1 MIPRAKLIIY
11 KQRVKDSGKYPV
23 KLRIIHNR
31 QHKDYSIGVDLT
43 EEEFEQACKSVPP
56 KHLRNEATVMQ
67 NVEVKAR
74 LILSKLA
81 VFTFQKFETEFNGQT
96 KDAADIF
103 PFFDDYIQD
112 LKAEGRIKT
121 AISYQTAANAFK
133 KFVGNKKL
141 HLLDITSSFLK
152 KFQEF
157 QVGEGKSITT
167 VGIYIRT
174 LRAIYNHCIAKGVI
188 KKDTDYPFGRGKY
201 IIPTGKNIKKAL
213 QIDEIKKI
221 YEFPL
226 ESGSYAERARDMWI
240 FSFFCNG
247 INFKDLAFLKYKN
260 IDGDMIRFVREKTKR
275 TSQSDQK
282 IISCHLSPKA
292 KEILERWQTGD
303 NSDKEAFVFPILEKS
318 DSLERIE
325 AKVAQFI
332 KNTNNNMKVI
342 CGQLGIEQNVT
353 TYSSRHSAATIMK
366 NSGASIYSIQEAM
379 GHSTPIVTQKYLAGL
394 SDESKKDLAKVLTDF
409 L

>member
-157 QVGEGKSITT
+157 QVGKGRSITT
-167 VGIYIRT
+167 VGIYVRA
-174 LRAIYNHCIAKGVI
+174 LRVMYNNCISKGVI
-188 KKDTDYPFGRGKY
+188 KNEADYPFGRGKF
-201 IIPTGKNIKKAL
+201 IIPSGKNIKKAL
-213 QIDEIKKI
+213 TLDEIKKI
-221 YEFPL
+221 YELQLVP
-226 ESGSYAERARDMWI
+226 GSNSARARDMWM
-240 FSFFCNG
+240 FSYFCSG
-247 INFKDLAFLKYKN
+247 INFKDLLLLKNKN

-292 KEILERWQTGD
+292 KEILERWRTKDQ
-303 NSDKEAFVFPILEKS
+303 SDKEAFVFPVLDKS
-318 DSLERIE
+318 DSPERIE
-325 AKVAQFI
+325 AKIAQFI
-332 KNTNNNMKVI
+332 KNTNTHLKPI
-342 CGQLGIEQNVT
+342 CKQLGIEKNVT
-353 TYSSRHSAATIMK
+353 TYFSRHSAATIMK
-366 NSGASIYSIQEAM
+366 KSGATINQIQEAL
-379 GHSTPIVTQKYLAGL
+379 GHSNPMVTQKYLDSFDDETKKNL
-394 SDESKKDLAKVLTDF
+394 SSALTNF
-409 L
+409 

>member
-1 MIPRAKLIIY
+1 MIARAKLVLY
-11 KQRVKDSGKYPV
+11 KQRVKESGKYPV
-23 KLRIIHNR
+23 KLRITFNR

-43 EEEFEQACKSVPP
+43 EEEFEQAGKSVPP
-56 KHLRNEATVMQ
+56 RHLRNEATIMQ
-67 NVEVKAR
+67 NVEIKAR

-167 VGIYIRT
+167 VGIYARA
-174 LRAIYNHCIAKGVI
+174 LRVIYNNCISRGVI
-188 KKDTDYPFGRGKY
+188 KKEADYPFGRGKF
-201 IIPTGKNIKKAL
+201 IIPSGKNIKKAL
-213 QIDEIKKI
+213 TIDEIKKI
-221 YEFPL
+221 YELQL
-226 ESGSYAERARDMWI
+226 EPGSNSARARDMWM
-240 FSFFCNG
+240 FSYFCSG
-247 INFKDLAFLKYKN
+247 INFKDLSLLKNKN

-292 KEILERWQTGD
+292 KIILERWRTKD
-303 NSDKEAFVFPILEKS
+303 TSDKESFVFPVLDKA
-318 DSLERIE
+318 DLPERIE
-325 AKVAQFI
+325 AKIAQFI
-332 KNTNNNMKVI
+332 KITNTHMKAI
-342 CGQLGIEQNVT
+342 CKQLGIEKNVT
-353 TYSSRHSAATIMK
+353 TYFSRHSAATIMK
-366 NSGASIYSIQEAM
+366 KSGATINQIQEAL
-379 GHSTPIVTQKYLAGL
+379 GHSNPMVTQKYLDSFDDETKKNL
-394 SDESKKDLAKVLTDF
+394 SSALTNF
-409 L
+409 